1 MLIHHFKLLSNVR
14 FSSCC
19 TLTTNGFEKN
29 SAGSA
34 EVEWT
39 AGWVD
44 IATLPQVG
52 QILDLISVMET
63 IN

>member
-1 MLIHHFKLLSNVR
+1 MFNHHFKLMTNVR
-14 FSSCC
+14 SLEYS
-19 TLTTNGFEKN
+19 LTTNGFEKN

-52 QILDLISVMET
+52 QILDFISVMET
-63 IN
+63 II